1 MKLIKA
7 FYIDVEAQ
15 KVSELHVQLRLGD
28 FQYFLKGDF
37 LSLFNLGEEAEW
49 MLHLNRQNFKRKKV
63 GFFKLNDISE
73 ELYPGNGIL
82 LSIDPN
88 FDKSLVY
95 ENVKNLESFKK
106 SVTFYRSNQVPASE
120 IKVKGKQVFK

>member
-63 GFFKLNDISE
+63 GFFKLNGISE

-95 ENVKNLESFKK
+95 ENVKNLGSFKK

-120 IKVKGKQVFK
+120 IKVKVKQVFK

>member
-15 KVSELHVQLRLGD
+15 KVSELNIQLRLGD

-49 MLHLNRQNFKRKKV
+49 MLHLNRQNFRRKKV
-63 GFFKLNDISE
+63 GLFRLNEISE
-73 ELYPGNGIL
+73 ELYPGNAIL
-82 LSIDPN
+82 LKIDLN
-88 FDKSLVY
+88 FDKTLVY
-95 ENVKNLESFKK
+95 EDVKGLELFKK
-106 SVTFYRSNQVPASE
+106 SVTFFRPNQLSDTD
-120 IKVKGKQVFK
+120 IKAKAKQF